1 MPKYA
6 YHCNKCDSN
15 FEATHRIAKVL
26 EICEICDAVGFL
38 VRVPSSIFLANKTPE
53 FEGEKRPGEIVKQA
67 IEEARQD
74 LIADKTRLK
83 ERTYKK

>member
-6 YHCNKCDSN
+6 YHCNKCDGN
-15 FEATHRIAKVL
+15 FEATHRIAETLK
-26 EICEICDAVGFL
+26 ICEICDAVSCL

-53 FEGEKRPGEIVKQA
+53 FEGEKRPGEVVRQA
-67 IEEARQD
+67 IEETRQD

>member
-26 EICEICDAVGFL
+26 EICEICDASDFL
-38 VRVPSSIFLANKTPE
+38 VRVPSSIFLANKTPQ
-53 FEGEKRPGEIVKQA
+53 FDGENKPGEVVKQT
-67 IEEARQD
+67 IEEAKRD
-74 LIADKTRLK
+74 LIADQNRLK